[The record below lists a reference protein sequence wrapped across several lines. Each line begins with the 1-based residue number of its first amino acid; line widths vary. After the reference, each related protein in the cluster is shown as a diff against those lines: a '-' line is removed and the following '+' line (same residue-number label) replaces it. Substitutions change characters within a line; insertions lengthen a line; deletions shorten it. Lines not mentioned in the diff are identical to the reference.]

1 MFTIDLLKGTGV
13 PIKNSPGAVALKAL
27 PFVLPLVVAVYLIG
41 SFQLNRMVIA
51 MEQSGIDKTQDKL
64 TEYAADIQQA
74 RQWNRATDQVRKNLA
89 EVTRGL
95 GRHIQWS
102 RTLQILVEQMPE
114 SIGLKEIKLARSTT
128 REKMTDPQDSQ
139 KQVDKMVIHRIL
151 TVVLYGAPSW
161 ETDEAVQQYL
171 TRLEQTPEIKRR
183 MRDIRIVSQQS
194 EELNGKPFTIHTIE
208 CEIQPQE

>member
-1 MFTIDLLKGTGV
+1 MLTIDLLKGTGV
-13 PIKNSPGAVALKAL
+13 PIKNNPGTVALKAL
-27 PFVLPLVVAVYLIG
+27 PFVLPLVVAVYLAG

-64 TEYAADIQQA
+64 TEYAADIQQV
-74 RQWNRATDQVRKNLA
+74 RQWNMATDQVHKNLA

-95 GRHIQWS
+95 RRHIQWS
-102 RTLQILVEQMPE
+102 RTLQLLVEQMPE
-114 SIGLKEIKLARSTT
+114 SIGLKEMKLARSTT
-128 REKMTDPQDSQ
+128 REKIADPQDSQ
-139 KQVDKMVIHRIL
+139 KQVEKTVIHRIL
-151 TVVLYGAPSW
+151 TLVLYGAPSW

-194 EELNGKPFTIHTIE
+194 EEVSGKSYTIHTIE